1 MMRKSRGQTLVEM
14 AMIAPFLIMILLMVI
29 DCGRAAYAYA
39 TLAGAARDGA
49 RTAIT
54 SGANRPDNG
63 WVVGAAQQNAY
74 GVLLNPGTCINDPPP
89 ASPSMSPNTGLIYV
103 GAGSGNTTTNAPAGQ
118 AAAGAVGGCGAVVPS
133 YAGHNALAVTIK
145 YNFQPLTP
153 FGSQFFPGGIV
164 MTVTSTMSTEY

>member
-1 MMRKSRGQTLVEM
+1 MKRKQRGQSLVEM
-14 AMIAPFLIMILLMVI
+14 ALIAPFLIMILLMMI

-39 TLAGAARDGA
+39 TMAGSARDGA
-49 RTAIT
+49 RAAIT
-54 SGANRPDNG
+54 TGSSRPDNNF
-63 WVVGAAQQNAY
+63 VIGAVQQNAF
-74 GVLLNPGTCINDPPP
+74 GVRLSPGTCINDPAP
-89 ASPSMSPNTGLIYV
+89 ASPSMAPNTGLIYV
-103 GAGSGNTTTNAPAGQ
+103 DAGSGNTTTNAPAGQ
-118 AAAGAVGGCGAVVPS
+118 APAAAAGGCGAVVPS

>member
-1 MMRKSRGQTLVEM
+1 MNRKNRGQSLVEM
-14 AMIAPFLIMILLMVI
+14 GLIAPFLIMILLMMI
-29 DCGRAAYAYA
+29 DCGRAAYAYS

-49 RTAIT
+49 RAAIT
-54 SGANRPDNG
+54 TGSSRPDDN
-63 WVVGAAQQNAY
+63 VVIGAVQQNAY
-74 GVLLNPGTCINDPPP
+74 AVRLNPGTCINDPPP

-103 GAGSGNTTTNAPAGQ
+103 GAGNGNSTTNAPAGQ
-118 AAAGAVGGCGAVVPS
+118 APAASAGGCGAVIPS